1 MSKTEKHIE
10 LLVNCAQLFMK
21 YGIKSLTMN
30 DIATHL
36 GISKKTLYLYV
47 TDKKD
52 LVTQTVQIQIENE
65 ECILEATISH
75 DGNAI
80 DGLLR
85 INQKVS
91 EKLHNIQPGVMFD
104 LQKFYP
110 EAWKIF
116 QNHKCNYIPT
126 IVEANIEKGIKEGLY
141 RENANPK
148 IISKFYIT
156 MVDKMFDIELFPPLE
171 FNYKKLHLEM
181 TRYHIRGIASRKGI
195 EYLKE
200 KLAQTNQEF

>member
-1 MSKTEKHIE
+1 MNKTEKHIE

-21 YGIKSLTMN
+21 FGIKSLTMN

-52 LVTQTVQIQIENE
+52 LVNQTVQVQIDNE
-65 ECILEATISH
+65 EYILEEAIN
-75 DGNAI
+75 DKGNAI
-80 DGLLR
+80 DELLR

-91 EKLHNIQPGVMFD
+91 EKLQNIQAGVMYD
-104 LQKFYP
+104 LQKYFP

-126 IVEANIEKGIKEGLY
+126 IIEANIEKGIKEGLY
-141 RENANPK
+141 RENVNPK
-148 IISKFYIT
+148 IIAKLYIT
-156 MVDKMFDIELFPPLE
+156 MLDKIFDNELFPSME
-171 FNYKKLHLEM
+171 FNYKALHLEIV
-181 TRYHIRGIASRKGI
+181 RYHIRGIASKKGI

-200 KLAQTNQEF
+200 KLTQTHQDF